1 MSLTR
6 LPRAVNYFARG
17 LAVVFVMQPYLKEGR
32 PGHEAKLSHSGNGS
46 LDINCMV
53 TTLFLYT
60 LSDFYEKQVLHR
72 NFEKNPWLEI
82 LSPLGL

>member
-17 LAVVFVMQPYLKEGR
+17 LAVVFVTQPYLKEGR